1 MEFFMVIMFIIYI
14 LLSNRMDEEDA
25 KKEELDRFLKKYD
38 DMFK

>member
-38 DMFK
+38 DLFK